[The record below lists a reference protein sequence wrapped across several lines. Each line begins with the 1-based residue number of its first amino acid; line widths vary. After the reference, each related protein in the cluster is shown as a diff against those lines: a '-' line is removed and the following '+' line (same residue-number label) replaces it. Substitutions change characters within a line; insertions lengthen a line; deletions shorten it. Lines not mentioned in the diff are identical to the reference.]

1 MNNIWMIFHFVF
13 IIEKNYKEYLHI
25 LYDGMHSSEVNRK
38 FIAQKK
44 VVFQL
49 ICKGEKEKVKLSF

>member
-1 MNNIWMIFHFVF
+1 MIFHFVF